1 MLPHLLENQITSRY
15 SKQLD
20 RSLQVYIIF
29 LHMRKRTDSE
39 RHRSFY
45 RCSLRGS
52 QFTPAGKRRYTRG
65 SISLLE
71 QISLSHVNALWWKS
85 GINRFAMLLHLLA
98 IKWVSRIA
106 NTSFSRRLPSRF
118 LPSRLQSS
126 GRGSLPGI
134 FVRKVLHN
142 YSKLSFPGVIL
153 NGETDAENL
162 RIFPPLLKYR
172 ITEQAE
178 MPVNPGFPLL
188 PRYRNRRSRNE

>member
-1 MLPHLLENQITSRY
+1 MVEIRDKSICDASTSPCHQMGFPHRKYFFLPQIT
-15 SKQLD
+15 L
-20 RSLQVYIIF
+20 SL
-29 LHMRKRTDSE
+29 
-39 RHRSFY
+39 
-45 RCSLRGS
+45 
-52 QFTPAGKRRYTRG
+52 
-65 SISLLE
+65 
-71 QISLSHVNALWWKS
+71 
-85 GINRFAMLLHLLA
+85 
-98 IKWVSRIA
+98 
-106 NTSFSRRLPSRF
+106 